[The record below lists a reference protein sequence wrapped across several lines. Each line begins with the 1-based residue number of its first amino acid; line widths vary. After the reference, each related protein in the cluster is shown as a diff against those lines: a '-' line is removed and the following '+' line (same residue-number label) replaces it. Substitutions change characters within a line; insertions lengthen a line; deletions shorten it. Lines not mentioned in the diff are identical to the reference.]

1 MKVSWGILYTLL
13 LSLEASKAIQY
24 RQSKDLLASG
34 RLRLGWTVS
43 EGRIYLKVTAKGSKS
58 VTLLFSYNDVPT
70 DGFNA
75 GLDHNSTFFFNDLH
89 LDFAGRNEAL
99 ENFYVKS
106 FLNFRIH
113 LKS

>member
-1 MKVSWGILYTLL
+1 MKVTWGILYTLL

-24 RQSKDLLASG
+24 RQSKDLLARG

-99 ENFYVKS
+99 RE
-106 FLNFRIH
+106 FLC
-113 LKS
+113 